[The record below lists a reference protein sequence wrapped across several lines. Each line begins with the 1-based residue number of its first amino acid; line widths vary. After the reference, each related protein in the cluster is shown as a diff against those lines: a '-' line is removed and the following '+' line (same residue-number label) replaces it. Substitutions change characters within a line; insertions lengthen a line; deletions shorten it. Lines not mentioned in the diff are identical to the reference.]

1 MRWSPAHPGTIS
13 VGENDVAAGEP
24 GHARAILELLP
35 GERCTESATAR
46 GEETITTHVKSKI
59 CSYLNDGAIAI
70 GLNFC
75 GLALRDAE
83 ENSRKCQTITS
94 LLCHQSRNLLLHVI
108 LGSHAKSAAAARVH
122 VCCVD
127 VCVVCPRPGVRA
139 RHVRRLRA
147 GCALRQGRDAARL

>member
-94 LLCHQSRNLLLHVI
+94 FSVTKAVI
-108 LGSHAKSAAAARVH
+108 FFSMSSLGAMS
-122 VCCVD
+122 
-127 VCVVCPRPGVRA
+127 
-139 RHVRRLRA
+139 
-147 GCALRQGRDAARL
+147 